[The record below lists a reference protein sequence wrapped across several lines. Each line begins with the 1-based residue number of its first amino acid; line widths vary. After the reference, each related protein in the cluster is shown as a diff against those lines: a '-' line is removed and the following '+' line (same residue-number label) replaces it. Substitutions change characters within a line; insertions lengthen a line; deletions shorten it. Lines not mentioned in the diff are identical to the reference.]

1 MTQTKVYFFAIFNL
15 FSLQYANDILYS
27 DCDRLKEMLETALTS
42 DLIEK
47 HYLNFDDKPQVQIIL
62 LSHTLFTIPSI
73 KAHVI
78 PLLDISKLREH
89 LVLKCNE
96 VAVSAALI
104 LFRLLVDEDELIY
117 GQTFGENTDSAAL
130 FNPNKLSSEKLNS
143 DKPSSDKLN
152 PSQSEISLN
161 NPETSIISP
170 STTESSISTCLPSS
184 ASSCSL
190 NQPTINNLNS
200 KPEPFAQTLITP
212 GFIDTLLNIVG
223 ESLKIDTVIRSITVF
238 QAVEILKLEKCRKL
252 LKNRSAKLE
261 IYLKDLQSTLRLNF
275 RRDKDN
281 FADVF
286 HQELYFYHIK
296 RQTFKRKSGVK
307 IHQEQVIG
315 NDQDTLALDSM
326 RKKWS
331 NLENLLSDGSIV
343 YNFDAAI
350 SSSTNS
356 SSVNSS
362 SASCAEKRH
371 VVMIYFLIQDLM
383 YSESCLPLPDLFKV
397 QSIGVSKGSK
407 INLDNSDLA
416 SCYLNG
422 KRKFMVIKEG
432 FVLLVDPDPMKL
444 GWAIIR
450 RVFSLAR
457 VELKQLDAKSL
468 LLILSNKNAVKFV
481 KDSNDTF
488 VFEDHIRCSAVRARL
503 LQIC

>member
-1 MTQTKVYFFAIFNL
+1 
-15 FSLQYANDILYS
+15 
-27 DCDRLKEMLETALTS
+27 
-42 DLIEK
+42 
-47 HYLNFDDKPQVQIIL
+47 
-62 LSHTLFTIPSI
+62 
-73 KAHVI
+73 
-78 PLLDISKLREH
+78 
-89 LVLKCNE
+89 LVLKCDE
-96 VAVSAALI
+96 MAVTAALI
-104 LFRLLVDEDELIY
+104 LFRLLVDEDELI
-117 GQTFGENTDSAAL
+117 FGKLVVENTNSAE
-130 FNPNKLSSEKLNS
+130 FSIS
-143 DKPSSDKLN
+143 DN
-152 PSQSEISLN
+152 TSQSESNTN
-161 NPETSIISP
+161 NPETSEIPP
-170 STTESSISTCLPSS
+170 STTNSSISTCLPSS
-184 ASSCSL
+184 ASSCSV
-190 NQPTINNLNS
+190 NQPTINSENQNNF
-200 KPEPFAQTLITP
+200 KPKTPQTLITP
-212 GFIDTLLNIVG
+212 AFIDTLLNIVA

-238 QAVEILKLEKCRKL
+238 QAVEILKLEKCRNL

-261 IYLKDLQSTLRLNF
+261 IYLKDLQSTLRLHF

-296 RQTFKRKSGVK
+296 RQTLKRKSGVK
-307 IHQEQVIG
+307 IHTEQVIG

-343 YNFDAAI
+343 YNFDTAF
-350 SSSTNS
+350 SSGI
-356 SSVNSS
+356 S
-362 SASCAEKRH
+362 SASAAEKRH
-371 VVMIYFLIQDLM
+371 VVMIYFLIQDLI
-383 YSESCLPLPDLFKV
+383 YSESCLPLPDLFKI
-397 QSIGVSKGSK
+397 QSVGVSKGSK

-468 LLILSNKNAVKFV
+468 LLILSNKNAVKFG

-503 LQIC
+503 LRGRDLLLRDRQKWLSGIIGLNSNQNNSNNSSQLFSDADSDNHVSTPGRAVKSKTKRGSSEADPSGIYTI

>member
-1 MTQTKVYFFAIFNL
+1 MFNL
-15 FSLQYANDILYS
+15 VSLQYANDILYS

-89 LVLKCNE
+89 LVLKCDE

-117 GQTFGENTDSAAL
+117 GKTFGENTDSAAL
-130 FNPNKLSSEKLNS
+130 FNPNKLSSEKLNY
-143 DKPSSDKLN
+143 DKPSSDKLK

-200 KPEPFAQTLITP
+200 KPEPSAQTLITP

-261 IYLKDLQSTLRLNF
+261 IYLKDLQSTLRLPGG
-275 RRDKDN
+275 RR
-281 FADVF
+281 
-286 HQELYFYHIK
+286 
-296 RQTFKRKSGVK
+296 
-307 IHQEQVIG
+307 
-315 NDQDTLALDSM
+315 
-326 RKKWS
+326 
-331 NLENLLSDGSIV
+331 
-343 YNFDAAI
+343 
-350 SSSTNS
+350 
-356 SSVNSS
+356 
-362 SASCAEKRH
+362 
-371 VVMIYFLIQDLM
+371 M
-383 YSESCLPLPDLFKV
+383 YALPDL
-397 QSIGVSKGSK
+397 
-407 INLDNSDLA
+407 
-416 SCYLNG
+416 
-422 KRKFMVIKEG
+422 E
-432 FVLLVDPDPMKL
+432 
-444 GWAIIR
+444 
-450 RVFSLAR
+450 
-457 VELKQLDAKSL
+457 
-468 LLILSNKNAVKFV
+468 
-481 KDSNDTF
+481 
-488 VFEDHIRCSAVRARL
+488 
-503 LQIC
+503 

>member
-1 MTQTKVYFFAIFNL
+1 M
-15 FSLQYANDILYS
+15 
-27 DCDRLKEMLETALTS
+27 
-42 DLIEK
+42 
-47 HYLNFDDKPQVQIIL
+47 
-62 LSHTLFTIPSI
+62 
-73 KAHVI
+73 
-78 PLLDISKLREH
+78 
-89 LVLKCNE
+89 
-96 VAVSAALI
+96 
-104 LFRLLVDEDELIY
+104 
-117 GQTFGENTDSAAL
+117 
-130 FNPNKLSSEKLNS
+130 
-143 DKPSSDKLN
+143 
-152 PSQSEISLN
+152 
-161 NPETSIISP
+161 
-170 STTESSISTCLPSS
+170 
-184 ASSCSL
+184 
-190 NQPTINNLNS
+190 
-200 KPEPFAQTLITP
+200 
-212 GFIDTLLNIVG
+212 G

-261 IYLKDLQSTLRLNF
+261 IYLKDLQSTLRLHF

-281 FADVF
+281 FADIF

-343 YNFDAAI
+343 YNFDAAT

-397 QSIGVSKGSK
+397 QSIEVSKGSK

-503 LQIC
+503 LRGRDLLLRDRQKWLSGIIGLNSNQNNSTNSSQLFSDADSDHQISTPGRAVKSKTKRGSSEADPSGIYTI